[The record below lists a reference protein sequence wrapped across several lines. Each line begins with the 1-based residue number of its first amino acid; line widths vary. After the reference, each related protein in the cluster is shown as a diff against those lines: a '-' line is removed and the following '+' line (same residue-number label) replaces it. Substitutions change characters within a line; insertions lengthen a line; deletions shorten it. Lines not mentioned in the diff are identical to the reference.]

1 MTRTWFITG
10 ATRGIGRA
18 IAEAALAHGDRV
30 VATGRDPDTLADLA
44 ATAGDRL
51 LALKLDVTQPA
62 EIDAAVTAASDRFG
76 AIDILVNNAGYGLL
90 GFFEET
96 LDASI
101 RQQFEVNLFGVMAV
115 TRAVLP
121 GMRAAG
127 RGHIFNISSIAGFRS
142 YAGAG
147 LYCASKHALEAYSE
161 ALAGEIAP
169 FGLKLTIVEPGYFRT
184 DFLDPS
190 SVRFGDVSLPAY
202 AEASAARRAT
212 LEATNHNQPGD
223 PARLG
228 AAILTLADAETPP
241 LRFLAGSDAVQIFD
255 EFLEARAEAV
265 AAWRGLSASTDG
277 AF

>member
-18 IAEAALAHGDRV
+18 IAEAALGHGDRV

-51 LALKLDVTQPA
+51 LAVKLDVTKPA
-62 EIDAAVTAASDRFG
+62 EIDAAVAAATDRFG

-96 LDASI
+96 HESSI
-101 RQQFEVNLFGVMAV
+101 RHQFEVNLFGLMAV
-115 TRAVLP
+115 TRAILP

-127 RGHIFNISSIAGFRS
+127 AGHIFNISSIAGFLS
-142 YAGAG
+142 YPGAG
-147 LYCASKHALEAYSE
+147 PYCASKHALEAYSE
-161 ALAGEIAP
+161 ALASEIAP

-184 DFLDPS
+184 DFLDPR

-202 AEASAARRAT
+202 AETSTATRAA
-212 LEATNHNQPGD
+212 LEAINHTQLGD

-228 AAILTLADAETPP
+228 AAILTLADAATPP
-241 LRFLAGSDAVQIFD
+241 LRFLAGSDALAVFD
-255 EFLEARAEAV
+255 EFLTTRAAAI

-277 AF
+277 SF